1 MTSRGAAGPA
11 VPDLPPPPG
20 VAVVRDRNSINET
33 MRGLLLVTSFAAAV
47 PLAGCY
53 DSSALV
59 NQVRS
64 EALRS
69 QTHEIDLGLYRTTLP
84 SDPDTGRLSEIE
96 LQLFG
101 TVPQYKIATI
111 KKQLKAD
118 APQLRYDTLIAIR
131 ETSAE
136 ELGEPDLGKLRN
148 RLMQVANSVI
158 KDAPIQAI
166 GVEKIRIVNKR

>member
-1 MTSRGAAGPA
+1 MTSRAAARPA
-11 VPDLPPPPG
+11 VPNLPPRTG
-20 VAVVRDRNSINET
+20 VAVVRDRNSINEI
-33 MRGLLLVTSFAAAV
+33 MRPLLLITSLATAI

-64 EALRS
+64 DALRS

-84 SDPDTGRLSEIE
+84 RDPDTGKLSEIE
-96 LQLFG
+96 LRLFG

-118 APQLRYDTLIAIR
+118 APKLRYDTLIAIR
-131 ETSAE
+131 ETSAD

-148 RLMQVANSVI
+148 RIMEVANSVI
-158 KDAPIQAI
+158 KDAPIQSI
-166 GVEKIRIVNKR
+166 GVEKIRIVNRR

>member
-1 MTSRGAAGPA
+1 
-11 VPDLPPPPG
+11 
-20 VAVVRDRNSINET
+20 
-33 MRGLLLVTSFAAAV
+33 MRALLFIMSSLAAAV
-47 PLAGCY
+47 SLTGCY

-64 EALRS
+64 DALRS
-69 QTHEIDLGLYRTTLP
+69 QTHELDLGLYRTTLP
-84 SDPDTGRLSEIE
+84 RDPDTGRLSEIE

-118 APQLRYDTLIAIR
+118 EPKLRYDTLIAIR

-148 RLMQVANSVI
+148 RLMDVANNVI
-158 KDAPIQAI
+158 KDAPIQSI